1 MHDDNIHYVHDVL
14 YYSYKVDRPHS
25 NEDAWCSSENGA
37 YRQGKYNKWIKFL
50 KGENDMT
57 KKEKEVF
64 RKYKDMV
71 TDDLFESMESGNEQ
85 SILIARTKFSLL
97 QKLDKSLKEIE
108 QGA

>member
-1 MHDDNIHYVHDVL
+1 M
-14 YYSYKVDRPHS
+14 
-25 NEDAWCSSENGA
+25 
-37 YRQGKYNKWIKFL
+37 

>member
-1 MHDDNIHYVHDVL
+1 
-14 YYSYKVDRPHS
+14 
-25 NEDAWCSSENGA
+25 
-37 YRQGKYNKWIKFL
+37 
-50 KGENDMT
+50 MT

>member
-1 MHDDNIHYVHDVL
+1 M
-14 YYSYKVDRPHS
+14 
-25 NEDAWCSSENGA
+25 
-37 YRQGKYNKWIKFL
+37 

-71 TDDLFESMESGNEQ
+71 TDDLFESMESDNEQ
-85 SILIARTKFSLL
+85 SILIARAKFSLL